1 MSLPGEPHCSS
12 AIQTRRKAGQE
23 WQRHR
28 GESSGSQGG
37 RGAGAGAGRAW
48 TPVPSLRLGD
58 QSQGVGPLGHRVP
71 LGRPPGCALGSV
83 SAFPAAFKA
92 ERPLATVGEPHSG
105 SIWPFVLTGPTM
117 GSRDTHD
124 PLRSPSPRDSE
135 RPNTASMPCPRSQG
149 AQGELPTCARPP
161 GAPLWAASCML
172 TLILALTR
180 LAEAPSLP
188 V

>member
-1 MSLPGEPHCSS
+1 MAGTPQRKLWKPG
-12 AIQTRRKAGQE
+12 RAG
-23 WQRHR
+23 
-28 GESSGSQGG
+28 GGG
-37 RGAGAGAGRAW
+37 RGRASLDPRPVSPAGGPAAGSWAPRS
-48 TPVPSLRLGD
+48 P
-58 QSQGVGPLGHRVP
+58 
-71 LGRPPGCALGSV
+71 CALSCTLGSV

-117 GSRDTHD
+117 RSRDTHD
-124 PLRSPSPRDSE
+124 PLRSPSPQDSE

-161 GAPLWAASCML
+161 GAPLWAASCMP
-172 TLILALTR
+172 TLILTLTR